1 MLEIDDLSV
10 RLPHTA
16 RPAIDHLSLA
26 VAENETVGLVGESG
40 SGKSLT
46 ARAVLGLLPKDART
60 SGEIRMDGADVLSM
74 SPAGL
79 RRHRA
84 HSTAMIYQDPRAA
97 ISPFRR
103 IGDFLAEIISEEI
116 GRKAARARAVELL
129 GMVGLPE
136 PERHVRQY
144 PHELS
149 GGMLQRVVIAAAL
162 AGEPRLLLADEPTT
176 ALDVTTQAEIVRLLA
191 ELRARTRT
199 GMLFI
204 THDLELASMICDRVY
219 VMYAGRIMETGPTR
233 QLFAKPRHPYT
244 SGLLAAT
251 PRVSD
256 LGTLPPAIPGR
267 PPDLLSAPPGCGFAP
282 RCPHVMDSC
291 TAAAPPLVDGVA
303 CVKAEL

>member
-16 RPAIDHLSLA
+16 RPAIDDVSLT

-46 ARAVLGLLPKDART
+46 ARAVLGLLPKGSRT

-84 HSTAMIYQDPRAA
+84 HSAAMIYQDPRAA

-103 IGDFLAEIISEEI
+103 IGDFLTEIIREEL
-116 GRKAARARAVELL
+116 GAKAARARAVELL

-162 AGEPRLLLADEPTT
+162 AGEPRLMLADEPTT
-176 ALDVTTQAEIVRLLA
+176 ALDVTTQAEIVRLLRD
-191 ELRARTRT
+191 LRARTRT

-233 QLFAKPRHPYT
+233 RLFARPRHPYT

-267 PPDLLSAPPGCGFAP
+267 PPDLLSAPPGCRFAP
-282 RCPHVMDSC
+282 RCEHVMDSC
-291 TAAAPPLVDGVA
+291 TAAVPPLVDGVA

>member
-1 MLEIDDLSV
+1 MLEIDELAV
-10 RLPHTA
+10 RLPRTA
-16 RPAIDHLSLA
+16 RPAIDHISLT
-26 VAENETVGLVGESG
+26 VAANETVGLVGESG

-46 ARAVLGLLPKDART
+46 ARAVLGLLPKDARI

-79 RRHRA
+79 RRHRT
-84 HSTAMIYQDPRAA
+84 HSAAMIYQDPRAA
-97 ISPFRR
+97 LSPFRR
-103 IGDFLAEIISEEI
+103 IGDFLAEILREEI
-116 GRKAARARAVELL
+116 GAKAARARAVELL
-129 GMVGLPE
+129 ELVGLSE
-136 PERHVRQY
+136 PERRVRQY

-176 ALDVTTQAEIVRLLA
+176 ALDVTTQAEIIRLLRD
-191 ELRARTRT
+191 LRARMRT

-204 THDLELASMICDRVY
+204 THDLELASTICDRVY
-219 VMYAGRIMETGPTR
+219 VMYAGRIVETGPTR
-233 QLFAKPRHPYT
+233 RLFAEPRHPYT

-251 PRVSD
+251 PRVSE

-267 PPDLLSAPPGCGFAP
+267 PPDLLSAPPGCRFAP
-282 RCPHVMDSC
+282 RCPHVMESC

>member
-10 RLPHTA
+10 RLPRTA
-16 RPAIDHLSLA
+16 RPAIDRISLT

-46 ARAVLGLLPKDART
+46 ARAVLGLLPKGART

-79 RRHRA
+79 RRHRTHA
-84 HSTAMIYQDPRAA
+84 AAMIYQDPRAA

-103 IGDFLAEIISEEI
+103 IGDFLAEILREEM
-116 GRKAARARAVELL
+116 GARAARARAVELL

-136 PERHVRQY
+136 PERHVRQH

-176 ALDVTTQAEIVRLLA
+176 ALDVTTQAEIIRLLR

-204 THDLELASMICDRVY
+204 THDLELAAMICDRVY
-219 VMYAGRIMETGPTR
+219 VMYAGRVMETGPTR

-244 SGLLAAT
+244 EGLLSAT

-256 LGTLPPAIPGR
+256 LGTLPPPIPGR
-267 PPDLLSAPPGCGFAP
+267 PPDLLSAPPGCPFAP
-282 RCPHVMDSC
+282 RCPHAMDSC
-291 TAAAPPLVDGVA
+291 TAAAPLLVDGVA
-303 CVKAEL
+303 CVKAEP

>member
-1 MLEIDDLSV
+1 MLEIDELSV

-16 RPAIDHLSLA
+16 RPAIDGISLT

-46 ARAVLGLLPKDART
+46 ARAVLGLLPAAALTAGR
-60 SGEIRMDGADVLSM
+60 ILMDGADVLRM
-74 SPAGL
+74 SPAAL
-79 RRHRA
+79 RRHRTHGA
-84 HSTAMIYQDPRAA
+84 AMIYQDPRAA

-103 IGDFLAEIISEEI
+103 IGDFLTEILREEL
-116 GRKAARARAVELL
+116 GARAARARAVELL
-129 GMVGLPE
+129 GLVGLPE
-136 PERHVRQY
+136 PERHVRQH

-162 AGEPRLLLADEPTT
+162 AGEPRLVLADEPTT
-176 ALDVTTQAEIVRLLA
+176 ALDVTTQAEIIRLLRD
-191 ELRARTRT
+191 LRARTAA

-204 THDLELASMICDRVY
+204 THDLELAAMICDRVY

-233 QLFAKPRHPYT
+233 RLFADPRHPYT

-256 LGTLPPAIPGR
+256 LGALPPAIPGR
-267 PPDLLSAPPGCGFAP
+267 PPDLLTALPGCPFAP
-282 RCPHVMDSC
+282 RCAHVTESC
-291 TAAAPPLVDGVA
+291 TAAAPSLADGVA
-303 CVKAEL
+303 CVKAGS

>member
-16 RPAIDHLSLA
+16 RPAIDRMSLT

-46 ARAVLGLLPKDART
+46 ARAVLGLLPEGVQTGGA
-60 SGEIRMDGADVLSM
+60 IRMDGADVLAM
-74 SPAGL
+74 SPASL
-79 RRHRA
+79 RRHRTHA
-84 HSTAMIYQDPRAA
+84 AAMIYQDPRAA

-103 IGDFLAEIISEEI
+103 IGDFLTEILREEI
-116 GRKAARARAVELL
+116 GARAARARAVELL

-136 PERHVRQY
+136 PERHVRQH

-176 ALDVTTQAEIVRLLA
+176 ALDVTTQAEIIRLLRD
-191 ELRARTRT
+191 LRARTRT

-204 THDLELASMICDRVY
+204 THDLELAAMICDRVY
-219 VMYAGRIMETGPTR
+219 VMYAGRVMETGPTR
-233 QLFAKPRHPYT
+233 RLFARPRHPYT
-244 SGLLAAT
+244 AGLLAAT
-251 PRVSD
+251 PRVAHG
-256 LGTLPPAIPGR
+256 GTLPPPIPGR
-267 PPDLLSAPPGCGFAP
+267 PPDLLSALPGCPFTP
-282 RCPHVMDSC
+282 RCPDAMDSC
-291 TAAAPPLVDGVA
+291 TAAAPLLVDGVA
-303 CVKAEL
+303 CVKAER